1 MRDAALDLHRSG
13 VGDVLVTLGGA
24 GAVLVTDEGAWFAP
38 SPDAPRV
45 STVGAG
51 DSAVAGYLIAK
62 SSGLAP
68 QERLALAVAY
78 GAVAVS
84 LPGTTIPA
92 RADVH
97 EDVSTVIEL

>member
-1 MRDAALDLHRSG
+1 M
-13 VGDVLVTLGGA
+13 TLGGA

-38 SPDAPRV
+38 SPDAPVV

-62 SSGLAP
+62 SQDASP

-97 EDVSTVIEL
+97 EDASTVTEI